1 MGLVTVN
8 KAEDAEEAETKTAEA
23 KPIVPLTYTYPYTYT
38 HPYAAYRPT
47 VYSGHY
53 VSPFVHTVVTSVATK
68 KVEKR
73 EAEATPEAEAD
84 PYLLYANHGV
94 LPYHY
99 NPYVYHPLVIVNK
112 AEDAEEAETKSAEVK
127 PIVPLTYTYPYTYH
141 PSVYSGHVVSP
152 FLHSVVPSVAT
163 KKVEKREAD
172 AAPEAEAD
180 PWLYYSNAGYA
191 PYAPYYRSFA
201 GYQPHTYGYNPYAYR
216 YFGYGK

>member
-1 MGLVTVN
+1 MG
-8 KAEDAEEAETKTAEA
+8 
-23 KPIVPLTYTYPYTYT
+23 TYPYTYT

-53 VSPFVHTVVTSVATK
+53 VSPFVHTVVPAVATK

-99 NPYVYHPLVIVNK
+99 NPYVYHPLVTVNK
-112 AEDAEEAETKSAEVK
+112 AEGVEEAETKTAETKPVVPLTYTYPYAYHPLVTVKKTEEAEVK

-163 KKVEKREAD
+163 KKVEKREAE

-180 PWLYYSNAGYA
+180 PWYRYAYSAYAPYSGYA
-191 PYAPYYRSFA
+191 RYAPYYR
-201 GYQPHTYGYNPYAYR
+201 PYGY
-216 YFGYGK
+216 

>member
-1 MGLVTVN
+1 MG
-8 KAEDAEEAETKTAEA
+8 
-23 KPIVPLTYTYPYTYT
+23 TYGGYRGYLGAYAGYAGYPYRSLYSN
-38 HPYAAYRPT
+38 Y
-47 VYSGHY
+47 VYGR
-53 VSPFVHTVVTSVATK
+53 K
-68 KVEKR
+68 KR
-73 EAEATPEAEAD
+73 EAEAEAD

-99 NPYVYHPLVIVNK
+99 NPYVYHPLVTVNK
-112 AEDAEEAETKSAEVK
+112 AENAEEAETKTAETKPLVPLTYTYPNAYPYAYHPLVTVKKTEEAETKSAEVK

-163 KKVEKREAD
+163 KKVEKREAE

-191 PYAPYYRSFA
+191 GYAPYYRSFA